1 MPRENPLIIA
11 IDGPAG
17 AGKST
22 VAKKVAERLEL
33 AYVDSGASYRAAAL
47 KVQRA
52 GMMEEKEDSI
62 ADLIARTS
70 IELSGRAQ
78 TEQVIMD
85 GEDVTGK
92 IRTPEVTQA
101 AARISGLKK
110 VRRRLVTLQRAFR
123 SPPGLVMEGRDIGT
137 IVFPDADLKIFLDA
151 SDNARAQRRLQ
162 EDLHNGRKTS
172 LHQTRKEISFR
183 DQLDSEREES
193 PLAPA
198 TDALKIDSTQLTVD
212 QVVDKIVRLAV
223 EKCGAR
229 LRKRNSPAK

>member
-1 MPRENPLIIA
+1 MSPKNPLIIA

-22 VAKKVAERLEL
+22 VAKKVAESLEF

-70 IELSGRAQ
+70 IKLSGRAQ
-78 TEQVIMD
+78 TEQVRVD
-85 GEDVTGK
+85 GEDVTEK
-92 IRTPEVTQA
+92 IRTPEVTET
-101 AARISGLKK
+101 AARISRLEK
-110 VRRRLVTLQRAFR
+110 VRKQLVILQRAFL

-151 SDNARAQRRLQ
+151 SDSARAQRRLK

-172 LHQTRKEISFR
+172 LNQTHAEISLR
-183 DQLDSEREES
+183 DRLDSERKVS
-193 PLAPA
+193 PLALA
-198 TDALKIDSTQLTVD
+198 TDALKIDSTELTVD
-212 QVVDKIVRLAV
+212 QVVDKIVCLAV

-229 LRKRNSPAK
+229 LRERNS